1 MCLCIHDSIFS
12 TLKTKQKDI
21 YQIWPKLIMK
31 RHNKLKDLHNEN
43 VEFELIVQ
51 YLKIA
56 ETGIAHER
64 GKIL

>member
-1 MCLCIHDSIFS
+1 
-12 TLKTKQKDI
+12 
-21 YQIWPKLIMK
+21 MK
-31 RHNKLKDLHNEN
+31 RHNKLKALHNEN

-56 ETGIAHER
+56 ETGLAHER